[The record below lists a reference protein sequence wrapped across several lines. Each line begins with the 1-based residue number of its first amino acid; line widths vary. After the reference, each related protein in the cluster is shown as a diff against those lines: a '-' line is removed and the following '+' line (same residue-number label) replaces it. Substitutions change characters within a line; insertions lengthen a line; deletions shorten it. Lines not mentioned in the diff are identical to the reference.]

1 MRVGISAD
9 HAGFEM
15 KERLIRD
22 LRDEGYE
29 SEDLGPFEHDPDDD
43 YPDFVIPLAEAVADG
58 RFDRAISVCG
68 SGLGAAIAANKVHG
82 ARAAPL
88 LDPHSA
94 RAAVEEN
101 DLNVLCL
108 GARLMDFDLA
118 WSIVQAFLESDF
130 SHKPR
135 HEKLVEK
142 LAAIERGAA

>member
-1 MRVGISAD
+1 MRIGISAD

-15 KERLIRD
+15 KERLVRA
-22 LRDEGYE
+22 LREAGHDP
-29 SEDLGPFEHDPDDD
+29 EDLGPFQYEPDDD
-43 YPDFVIPLAEAVADG
+43 YPDFVVPLAEAVAQG
-58 RFDRAISVCG
+58 RFERGISVCG
-68 SGLGAAIAANKVHG
+68 SGIGAAIIANKVQG
-82 ARAAPL
+82 ARAAPV

-94 RAAVEEN
+94 RSAVEDT

-108 GARLMDFDLA
+108 GARLMDFDQA
-118 WSIVQAFLESDF
+118 WSTVQAFLGAEF